1 MNLKAFLDR
10 EEDVEQTFVPMEY
23 RRVNDTK
30 MDFVPAISNL
40 LFIRVTLQR
49 LRTIKANKQL
59 YEPLRYIMRT
69 VVDAEDCRQSEVLYV
84 ADGKM
89 DDFIRVSSQATDQVV
104 FLNNLDFA
112 CRPSALVQITEGPFA
127 GIKGRVKSFK
137 KQTTVIGINI
147 RQASCQLT
155 KNMMAYTP
163 TMVTRFR
170 ITETMTS
177 VNRSLIDWVY
187 DATRVTSEP
196 TGISENWFWLMLS
209 MWANTSL
216 RSA

>member
-1 MNLKAFLDR
+1 MLKDTDIHWFPLRISHSSPSRLMNLKAFLDR

-40 LFIRVTLQR
+40 LFIRVTLQC

-137 KQTTVIGINI
+137 KHLCVVIPIEDVAAVAITNVPKKCLLYLPEE
-147 RQASCQLT
+147 AV
-155 KNMMAYTP
+155 TP
-163 TMVTRFR
+163 
-170 ITETMTS
+170 
-177 VNRSLIDWVY
+177 
-187 DATRVTSEP
+187 
-196 TGISENWFWLMLS
+196 
-209 MWANTSL
+209 
-216 RSA
+216 

>member
-137 KQTTVIGINI
+137 KHLCVVIPIEDVAAVAITNVPKKCLLYLPEE
-147 RQASCQLT
+147 AV
-155 KNMMAYTP
+155 TP
-163 TMVTRFR
+163 
-170 ITETMTS
+170 
-177 VNRSLIDWVY
+177 
-187 DATRVTSEP
+187 
-196 TGISENWFWLMLS
+196 
-209 MWANTSL
+209 
-216 RSA
+216 